1 MEYTSNV
8 ELVAERARA
17 LINYIW
23 IFLIVVGF
31 GVGIA
36 TGRLEDVTNAAL
48 DSATSAAQLSLSLIG
63 IYALWLGLLN
73 IANESGLIE
82 KIASKMQRVIH
93 FLFREIPKKS
103 KAIGYITLNMVAN
116 MLGMGNA
123 ATPFG
128 LKAMEELQQIN
139 PNKKVATNAMCM
151 LLVINTSSIQLLPL
165 TIVGIRAAAGSANP
179 SEIILTSLIATTVTT
194 LVGIIACK
202 IFEKRR
208 KGL

>member
-1 MEYTSNV
+1 M
-8 ELVAERARA
+8 
-17 LINYIW
+17 INYIW

>member
-1 MEYTSNV
+1 
-8 ELVAERARA
+8 
-17 LINYIW
+17 
-23 IFLIVVGF
+23 
-31 GVGIA
+31 
-36 TGRLEDVTNAAL
+36 
-48 DSATSAAQLSLSLIG
+48 
-63 IYALWLGLLN
+63 
-73 IANESGLIE
+73 
-82 KIASKMQRVIH
+82 
-93 FLFREIPKKS
+93 
-103 KAIGYITLNMVAN
+103 MVAN

>member
-1 MEYTSNV
+1 M
-8 ELVAERARA
+8 
-17 LINYIW
+17 INYIW

-179 SEIILTSLIATTVTT
+179 SEIILTSLLATTVTT

>member
-103 KAIGYITLNMVAN
+103 KAIGYIPLNMVAN
-116 MLGMGNA
+116 ILGMGNA

-128 LKAMEELQQIN
+128 LKAM
-139 PNKKVATNAMCM
+139 
-151 LLVINTSSIQLLPL
+151 
-165 TIVGIRAAAGSANP
+165 
-179 SEIILTSLIATTVTT
+179 
-194 LVGIIACK
+194 
-202 IFEKRR
+202 
-208 KGL
+208 

>member
-1 MEYTSNV
+1 M
-8 ELVAERARA
+8 
-17 LINYIW
+17 INYIW

-31 GVGIA
+31 VVGIA

-48 DSATSAAQLSLSLIG
+48 DSATSAAELSLSLIG

-73 IANESGLIE
+73 IASESGLIE

-128 LKAMEELQQIN
+128 LKAMDELQKIN

-179 SEIILTSLIATTVTT
+179 SEIIITSLIATTVTT

-202 IFEKRR
+202 IFERR
-208 KGL
+208 RSRL

>member
-1 MEYTSNV
+1 M
-8 ELVAERARA
+8 
-17 LINYIW
+17 INYIW

-31 GVGIA
+31 VVGIA

-48 DSATSAAQLSLSLIG
+48 DSATSAAELSLSLIG

-73 IANESGLIE
+73 IASESGLIE

-128 LKAMEELQQIN
+128 LKAMDELQKIN

-165 TIVGIRAAAGSANP
+165 TIVGIRAAAGSVNP
-179 SEIILTSLIATTVTT
+179 SEIIITSLIATTVTT

-202 IFEKRR
+202 IFERR
-208 KGL
+208 RSRL

>member
-1 MEYTSNV
+1 M
-8 ELVAERARA
+8 
-17 LINYIW
+17 
-23 IFLIVVGF
+23 
-31 GVGIA
+31 GIA

-48 DSATSAAQLSLSLIG
+48 DSATSAAELSLSLIG

-73 IANESGLIE
+73 IASESGLIE

-128 LKAMEELQQIN
+128 LKAMDELQKIN

-165 TIVGIRAAAGSANP
+165 TIVGIRAAAGSVNP
-179 SEIILTSLIATTVTT
+179 SEIIITSLIATTVTT

-202 IFEKRR
+202 IFERR
-208 KGL
+208 RSRL